1 MVCWPR
7 TEANII
13 YSFTELPDPT
23 PTRVRSIL
31 PPPTIDFTTP
41 WAFFD
46 GAANQIGCGGGFLLH
61 RNENHR
67 FKVQMGLGV
76 GSNNFAEIM
85 ALRNLLHFS
94 LEQRCQNLNIY
105 GDSKT
110 VVNWFNLITTCHIYT
125 LSNIMY
131 EIQTFKAA
139 FNHISCLHIYREHNN
154 CADQL
159 SKEALALPRGEWII
173 LEQQGSEEYRFFH
186 RLYTDRRAQ

>member
-186 RLYTDRRAQ
+186 RLYTYRRAQ